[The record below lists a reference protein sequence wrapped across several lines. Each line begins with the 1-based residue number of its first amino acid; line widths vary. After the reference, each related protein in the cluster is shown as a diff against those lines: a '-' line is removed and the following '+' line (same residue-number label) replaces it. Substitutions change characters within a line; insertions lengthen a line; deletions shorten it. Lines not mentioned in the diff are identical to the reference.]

1 MERKTMFTHEVE
13 KLLNEQIAAEMY
25 SANLYL
31 SMSAWLD
38 NHNYDGYSKWFY
50 VQYKEEMDHALIFY
64 NYLRN
69 AGGVVKLGTV
79 EQPQVEFSGIREIL
93 DTSLKHELYVTSLIY
108 NINAQALTD
117 KDYKTVQFLD
127 WFIKEQVEEED
138 NASTNLGRFDNFGGD
153 PKGLLSLDQE
163 IGVRV
168 YAQTP
173 QLALYEGGK
182 A

>member
-1 MERKTMFTHEVE
+1 MFTVEVE

-38 NHNYDGYSKWFY
+38 DHNYDGYSSWYY

-69 AGGVVKLGTV
+69 AGGTVKLKAV
-79 EQPQVEFSGIREIL
+79 DQPQVEFSGVREIL
-93 DTSLKHELYVTSLIY
+93 EAGLKHERYVTSLIY

-117 KDYKTVQFLD
+117 KDFKTVQFLD

-138 NASTNLGRFDNFGGD
+138 NASTNLGRYDNFASD

-163 IGVRV
+163 MNTRA
-168 YAQTP
+168 YTQTP
-173 QLALYEGGK
+173 QLALYEGGRV
-182 A
+182 

>member
-1 MERKTMFTHEVE
+1 MFTPEIE
-13 KLLNEQIAAEMY
+13 KLLNEQVIAEFY

-38 NHNYDGYSKWFY
+38 DHNYDGYANWFY
-50 VQYKEEMDHALIFY
+50 VQYKEETDHALLIF
-64 NYLRN
+64 NYIRN
-69 AGGVVKLGTV
+69 AGGVVKLGTIDA
-79 EQPQVEFSGIREIL
+79 PPAEFSGIRDIL
-93 DTSLKHELYVTSLIY
+93 AQSIQHEQLVTALLY
-108 NINAQALTD
+108 NINAQALAD
-117 KDYKTVQFLD
+117 KDFKTVQFLD

-153 PKGLLSLDQE
+153 TKGLLSLDQE
-163 IGVRV
+163 MATRV

-173 QLALYEGGK
+173 QLALYETG